1 MLGTLALFYPN
12 VHEPDAVEQRL
23 VDLIA
28 RTAGIAVERKRGEEG
43 SKTHGERL
51 RLLWEPASVLL
62 TTEEPKAL
70 VSALFARI
78 SPHLGLDVVLNYAW
92 SHGDASLKLFHSE
105 GISAEQA
112 ADWGVLNADAAL
124 VCDVMQTHEPCA
136 IASIQA
142 STDARQAPLKALGLN
157 AFACF
162 PLHADERM
170 LGVLA
175 VGSRTRDHFEVD
187 ELEFLRTETRYMT
200 IAYERL
206 RLVRELRETDRKK
219 DDFIALLAHELR
231 NPLAPLRNGL
241 HVMRQASD
249 NPALMERARAIM
261 ERQLSHMVRLI
272 DDLLDVSR
280 ISLNKLHL
288 RRSRVLLSEVVSN
301 AIETARPALDRAGHQ
316 LEIEVPSEPVLLDAD
331 LTRLAQVL
339 GNLLTNAAK
348 FTPKGGHITLKAQLQ
363 GETAV
368 ISVEDNGIGLRPESL
383 LRIFD
388 MFSQVDHSV
397 ERSAGGLGI
406 GLALVK
412 GLIEMHAGSVHAESR
427 GPG

>member
-1 MLGTLALFYPN
+1 
-12 VHEPDAVEQRL
+12 
-23 VDLIA
+23 
-28 RTAGIAVERKRGEEG
+28 
-43 SKTHGERL
+43 
-51 RLLWEPASVLL
+51 
-62 TTEEPKAL
+62 
-70 VSALFARI
+70 
-78 SPHLGLDVVLNYAW
+78 
-92 SHGDASLKLFHSE
+92 
-105 GISAEQA
+105 
-112 ADWGVLNADAAL
+112 
-124 VCDVMQTHEPCA
+124 
-136 IASIQA
+136 
-142 STDARQAPLKALGLN
+142 
-157 AFACF
+157 
-162 PLHADERM
+162 
-170 LGVLA
+170 
-175 VGSRTRDHFEVD
+175 
-187 ELEFLRTETRYMT
+187 
-200 IAYERL
+200 
-206 RLVRELRETDRKK
+206 
-219 DDFIALLAHELR
+219 
-231 NPLAPLRNGL
+231 
-241 HVMRQASD
+241 
-249 NPALMERARAIM
+249 MERARAIM

-280 ISLNKLHL
+280 ISLNKLRL
-288 RRSRVLLSEVVSN
+288 RRSRVLLSEVLSN
-301 AIETARPALDRAGHQ
+301 AIETARPALERAGHQ
-316 LEIEVPSEPVLLDAD
+316 LEIAAPSEPVLLDAD